1 MARPEIISGFTGRIS
16 LTTSDT
22 SAGMTRPH
30 AIHIAPSRAI
40 IAHVTDFSGKVLVVA
55 S

>member
-22 SAGMTRPH
+22 SAGITRPH
-30 AIHIAPSRAI
+30 AIHIALSRAI
-40 IAHVTDFSGKVLVVA
+40 EAHVLPFNGNVFAVA